1 MGGAGIKIALVGL
14 GATGKIVAEYLL
26 EKQVLSMVL
35 CKRNNPHAYLDLG
48 VVLNR
53 RNTNIFIEPCE
64 HLERKIFENKPDVL
78 IDFSSSHFL
87 RDNINLL
94 AHYGVNIVTAVTDYE
109 PAELEKIKQV
119 ALQDK
124 IGVIM
129 APNITYGV
137 NVLML
142 LTEIATELMS
152 GYDFQVLEEHHHR
165 KKDSPSGTAKRIA
178 TKIEK
183 ILASTLEEK
192 EVPIH
197 AVRSG
202 GIVGKHKVL
211 ICGEND
217 QLEISHQSFSRIVFA
232 EGAYKAA
239 QFIYGKKG
247 LYGMDSVFDGEK
259 VVKKHTFTD
268 DDNQFIA
275 N

>member
-1 MGGAGIKIALVGL
+1 MKVALVGL

-26 EKQVLSMVL
+26 GKNALSMVL
-35 CKRNNPHAYLDLG
+35 CRKNSPHAYLDLG
-48 VVLNR
+48 TVLNR
-53 RNTNIFIEPCE
+53 RDTTIIIEPCE
-64 HLERKIFENKPDVL
+64 HLEQKIFENKPDVL

-87 RDNINLL
+87 RDNINIL

-109 PAELEKIKQV
+109 PAEIEKIKQI
-119 ALQDK
+119 ALSGN

-142 LTEIATELMS
+142 LTQIAAELMND
-152 GYDFQVLEEHHHR
+152 YDFHVLEEHHNR
-165 KKDSPSGTAKRIA
+165 KKDSPSGTAKKIA
-178 TKIEK
+178 AKIET
-183 ILASTLEEK
+183 ILATTLMDK
-192 EVPIH
+192 EVPIQ

-202 GIVGKHKVL
+202 GIIGKHKVL
-211 ICGEND
+211 ICGEHD
-217 QLEISHQSFSRIVFA
+217 QLEISHQSFSRFAFA

-239 QFIYGKKG
+239 QFIHGKKG
-247 LYGMDSVFDGEK
+247 LYGMDDVFDGQRTIN
-259 VVKKHTFTD
+259 KHTYTD

>member
-1 MGGAGIKIALVGL
+1 MNVALVGL

-26 EKQVLSMVL
+26 GKNVLSMVL
-35 CKRNNPHAYLDLG
+35 CRKNSHHADLDLG

-53 RNTNIFIEPCE
+53 RDTNIFIETCE
-64 HLERKIFENKPDVL
+64 HLERKLFENKPDVL

-87 RDNINLL
+87 RENINLL

-109 PAELEKIKQV
+109 PAEIEKIKQV

-124 IGVIM
+124 IGIIM
-129 APNITYGV
+129 APNITHGV

-142 LTEIATELMS
+142 LTEIATELMK

-165 KKDSPSGTAKRIA
+165 KKDSPSGTAKKIA
-178 TKIEK
+178 AKIEN
-183 ILASTLEEK
+183 IMINHLDDR

-202 GIVGKHKVL
+202 GIVGRHKVL
-211 ICGEND
+211 ICGEYD
-217 QLEISHQSFSRIVFA
+217 QLEISHESFSRIAFA

-239 QFIYGKKG
+239 NFINGKKG
-247 LYGMDSVFDGEK
+247 LYGMDNVFDAERII
-259 VVKKHTFTD
+259 KKHTVTD
-268 DDNQFIA
+268 DDHHFIA

>member
-1 MGGAGIKIALVGL
+1 MKIALIGL

-26 EKQVLSMVL
+26 GKNALSMVL
-35 CKRNNPHAYLDLG
+35 CRKSSPNAYLDLG
-48 VVLNR
+48 TILNR
-53 RNTNIFIEPCE
+53 RDTNIIIEPCE
-64 HLERKIFENKPDVL
+64 HLERKLFENKPDVL

-87 RDNINLL
+87 RDNINML
-94 AHYGVNIVTAVTDYE
+94 AHYGVNIVTAVTDYD
-109 PAELEKIKQV
+109 PAEIEKIKQV

-137 NVLML
+137 NVLLL
-142 LTEIATELMS
+142 LTEIAAELMN
-152 GYDFQVLEEHHHR
+152 GYDFHVLEEHHNR
-165 KKDSPSGTAKRIA
+165 KKDSPSGTAKKIA
-178 TKIEK
+178 AKIET
-183 ILASTLEEK
+183 ILATNLIEQ
-192 EVPIH
+192 EVPIQ

-211 ICGEND
+211 ICGEHD
-217 QLEISHQSFSRIVFA
+217 QLEITHQSFSRFAFA

-239 QFIYGKKG
+239 EFIHGKKG
-247 LYGMDSVFDGEK
+247 LYGMDNVFDAQK
-259 VVKKHTFTD
+259 ATKKHAYTD

>member
-1 MGGAGIKIALVGL
+1 MNIALIGL

-26 EKQVLSMVL
+26 GKNVLSMVL
-35 CKRNNPHAYLDLG
+35 CRKNSPNAYLDLG

-53 RNTNIFIEPCE
+53 RDTHIIIEPCE
-64 HLERKIFENKPDVL
+64 HLEKKIFENKPDVL

-87 RDNINLL
+87 RENISML
-94 AHYGVNIVTAVTDYE
+94 AHYGINVVTAVTDYE
-109 PAELEKIKQV
+109 PADIEKIKQV
-119 ALQDK
+119 ALQGK

-142 LTEIATELMS
+142 LAEIATDLMKD
-152 GYDFQVLEEHHHR
+152 YDFQVLEEHHNR
-165 KKDSPSGTAKRIA
+165 KKDSPSGTAKKIA
-178 TKIEK
+178 GKIER
-183 ILASTLEEK
+183 ILGNHLETK

-211 ICGEND
+211 ICGEHD
-217 QLEISHQSFSRIVFA
+217 QLEISHQSFSRVAFA

-239 QFIYGKKG
+239 LFIHGKKG
-247 LYGMDSVFDGEK
+247 LYGMDNVFDSEK
-259 VVKKHTFTD
+259 VIEKHTYPD
-268 DDNQFIA
+268 DDNKFIA

>member
-1 MGGAGIKIALVGL
+1 MGGVGMNIALIGL

-26 EKQVLSMVL
+26 EKDVLSMVL
-35 CKRNNPHAYLDLG
+35 CRKNSPNAYLDLG
-48 VVLNR
+48 VILNR
-53 RNTNIFIEPCE
+53 RDTKIIIEPCE
-64 HLERKIFENKPDVL
+64 HLERKIFENKPDVI

-87 RDNINLL
+87 RENISML
-94 AHYGVNIVTAVTDYE
+94 AHYGVNVVTAVTDYE
-109 PAELEKIKQV
+109 PADIEKIKQV
-119 ALQDK
+119 ALQGK

-142 LTEIATELMS
+142 LAEIAADLMKD
-152 GYDFQVLEEHHHR
+152 YDFHVLEEHHNR
-165 KKDSPSGTAKRIA
+165 KKDSPSGTAKKMA
-178 TKIEK
+178 GKIET
-183 ILASTLEEK
+183 ILANHLENK
-192 EVPIH
+192 EVPIQ

-211 ICGEND
+211 ICGEHD
-217 QLEISHQSFSRIVFA
+217 QLEISHQSFSRVAFA

-247 LYGMDSVFDGEK
+247 LYGMDNVFDADK
-259 VVKKHTFTD
+259 VIEKHTYPD
-268 DDNQFIA
+268 DDNKFIA

>member
-1 MGGAGIKIALVGL
+1 MNIALVGL

-26 EKQVLSMVL
+26 GKNALSMVL
-35 CKRNNPHAYLDLG
+35 CKKNSIHAYADLG

-53 RNTNIFIEPCE
+53 RDTNIFIEPCE
-64 HLERKIFENKPDVL
+64 HLERKFFENKPDVL

-87 RDNINLL
+87 RDNINIL
-94 AHYGVNIVTAVTDYE
+94 AHYGINIVTAVTDYE
-109 PAELEKIKQV
+109 PAEIEKIKQV

-142 LTEIATELMS
+142 LTEIAAELLNS
-152 GYDFQVLEEHHHR
+152 YDFQVLEEHHHR

-178 TKIEK
+178 AKIET
-183 ILASTLEEK
+183 IMANNLSDR

-202 GIVGKHKVL
+202 GIIGKHKVL
-211 ICGEND
+211 ICGEYD
-217 QLEISHQSFSRIVFA
+217 QLEISHESFSRIVFA

-247 LYGMDSVFDGEK
+247 LYGMDHVFDAEK
-259 VVKKHTFTD
+259 VLQKHTFTD

>member
-1 MGGAGIKIALVGL
+1 MGGARMKVALVGL

-26 EKQVLSMVL
+26 GKNVLSMVL
-35 CKRNNPHAYLDLG
+35 CKKDSLHAYSDLG
-48 VVLNR
+48 SVLNR
-53 RNTNIFIEPCE
+53 RDTNIIVEPCE
-64 HLERKIFENKPDVL
+64 HLERRIFENKPDVL

-94 AHYGVNIVTAVTDYE
+94 AHYGINIVTAVTDYE
-109 PAELEKIKQV
+109 PAEIEKIRQV
-119 ALQDK
+119 ALQEK

-142 LTEIATELMS
+142 LTEIAAELLN
-152 GYDFQVLEEHHHR
+152 GYDFHVLEEHNNR
-165 KKDSPSGTAKRIA
+165 KKDSPSGTAKKIA
-178 TKIEK
+178 AKIET
-183 ILASTLEEK
+183 IFANNLEDK
-192 EVPIH
+192 EVPIQ

-211 ICGEND
+211 ICGEHD
-217 QLEISHQSFSRIVFA
+217 QLEISHQSFSRIAFA

-247 LYGMDSVFDGEK
+247 LYGMDNVFDGQK
-259 VVKKHTFTD
+259 IIKKHTYTD

>member
-1 MGGAGIKIALVGL
+1 MNVALVGL
-14 GATGKIVAEYLL
+14 GATGKIAAEYLL
-26 EKQVLSMVL
+26 EKNALSMVL
-35 CKRNNPHAYLDLG
+35 CRKNSPHAYLDLG

-53 RNTNIFIEPCE
+53 RDTNIFIEPCE
-64 HLERKIFENKPDVL
+64 HLERKLFENKPDVL

-87 RDNINLL
+87 RDNINIL

-109 PAELEKIKQV
+109 PAEIEKIKKV
-119 ALQDK
+119 AMQNK

-152 GYDFQVLEEHHHR
+152 GYDFQVSEEHHNR

-178 TKIEK
+178 AKIETIMK
-183 ILASTLEEK
+183 NNINGR

-202 GIVGKHKVL
+202 GIVGKHKVS
-211 ICGEND
+211 ICGEYD
-217 QLEISHQSFSRIVFA
+217 QLEISHESFSRIAFA

-247 LYGMDSVFDGEK
+247 LYGMDNVFDAEK
-259 VVKKHTFTD
+259 IIKRHTFTD

>member
-1 MGGAGIKIALVGL
+1 MKVALVGL

-26 EKQVLSMVL
+26 EKNVLSMVL
-35 CKRNNPHAYLDLG
+35 CRKNSPHAYLDLG
-48 VVLNR
+48 TVLNR
-53 RNTNIFIEPCE
+53 RDTNIIVEPCE
-64 HLERKIFENKPDVL
+64 HLEKKIFENKPDVL

-87 RDNINLL
+87 RDNIKLL
-94 AHYGVNIVTAVTDYE
+94 AHYGINIVTAVTDYE
-109 PAELEKIKQV
+109 PAEIEKIKQV
-119 ALQDK
+119 ALLGN

-142 LTEIATELMS
+142 LTEIAAELMS
-152 GYDFQVLEEHHHR
+152 GYDFHVLEEHNNR
-165 KKDSPSGTAKRIA
+165 KKDSPSGTAKKIA
-178 TKIEK
+178 TKIEAV
-183 ILASTLEEK
+183 LATTLLDR
-192 EVPIH
+192 EVPIQ

-211 ICGEND
+211 ICGEHD
-217 QLEISHQSFSRIVFA
+217 QLEISHQSFSRIAFA

-239 QFIYGKKG
+239 EFIYGKKG
-247 LYGMDSVFDGEK
+247 LYGMDNVFDAQTTI
-259 VVKKHTFTD
+259 KKHTYTD

>member
-1 MGGAGIKIALVGL
+1 MKVALVGL
-14 GATGKIVAEYLL
+14 GATGKTVAEYLL
-26 EKQVLSMVL
+26 GKNALSMVL
-35 CKRNNPHAYLDLG
+35 CKKNSPHAHLDLG

-53 RNTNIFIEPCE
+53 RDTNIFIEPCE
-64 HLERKIFENKPDVL
+64 HLERKLFENKPDVL

-87 RDNINLL
+87 RDNINML

-109 PAELEKIKQV
+109 PAEIEKIKQV
-119 ALQDK
+119 ALQGK

-142 LTEIATELMS
+142 LTEIATELMT
-152 GYDFQVLEEHHHR
+152 GYDFQVSEEHHHR

-178 TKIEK
+178 AKIET
-183 ILASTLEEK
+183 IMTNNLNNR

-197 AVRSG
+197 ALRSG

-217 QLEISHQSFSRIVFA
+217 QLEISHESFSRVAFA

-247 LYGMDSVFDGEK
+247 LYGMDNVFDAEK
-259 VVKKHTFTD
+259 VIKKHTFTD

>member
-1 MGGAGIKIALVGL
+1 MKIALVGL

-26 EKQVLSMVL
+26 GKEVLSMVL
-35 CKRNNPHAYLDLG
+35 CRKNSPHAYLDLG
-48 VVLNR
+48 MILNR

-64 HLERKIFENKPDVL
+64 HLEQKLFENKPDVL

-87 RDNINLL
+87 RDNINML
-94 AHYGVNIVTAVTDYE
+94 AHYGINIVTAVTDYE
-109 PAELEKIKQV
+109 PAEIEKIKQI

-129 APNITYGV
+129 APNITQGV

-142 LTEIATELMS
+142 LTDIATELMK

-165 KKDSPSGTAKRIA
+165 KKDSPSGTAKKIA
-178 TKIEK
+178 AKIET
-183 ILASTLEEK
+183 IMTNHFDHR

-197 AVRSG
+197 AVRAG

-211 ICGEND
+211 ICGEHD
-217 QLEISHQSFSRIVFA
+217 QLEISHESFSRIAFA

-239 QFIYGKKG
+239 QFLHGKKG
-247 LYGMDSVFDGEK
+247 LYEMSNVFDAEK
-259 VVKKHTFTD
+259 IIQQHTFTD
-268 DDNQFIA
+268 NDHQFIA

>member
-1 MGGAGIKIALVGL
+1 MKIALVGL

-26 EKQVLSMVL
+26 GKKVLSMVL
-35 CKRNNPHAYLDLG
+35 CRKDSPHAYLDLG
-48 VVLNR
+48 VILNR
-53 RNTNIFIEPCE
+53 RDTNIIIEPCE
-64 HLERKIFENKPDVL
+64 HLEQKIFENKPDVL

-87 RDNINLL
+87 KDNINMF
-94 AHYGVNIVTAVTDYE
+94 AHYGINIVTAVTDYE
-109 PAELEKIKQV
+109 PAEIEKIKQI

-124 IGVIM
+124 IGIIM

-137 NVLML
+137 NVLLL

-152 GYDFQVLEEHHHR
+152 DYDFQILEEHHNR
-165 KKDSPSGTAKRIA
+165 KKDSPSGTAKKIA
-178 TKIEK
+178 AKIET
-183 ILASTLEEK
+183 ILATNLMNK
-192 EVPIH
+192 EVPIQ

-202 GIVGKHKVL
+202 GIIGKHKVL
-211 ICGEND
+211 ICGEYD
-217 QLEISHQSFSRIVFA
+217 QLEISHQSFSRFAFA

-247 LYGMDSVFDGEK
+247 LYGMDNVFDAEK
-259 VVKKHTFTD
+259 TIKKHTYTD

>member
-1 MGGAGIKIALVGL
+1 MGGASIKIALVGL
-14 GATGKIVAEYLL
+14 GATGKTVAEYLL
-26 EKQVLSMVL
+26 GKNVLSMVL
-35 CKRNNPHAYLDLG
+35 CRKSSIHAYSDLG
-48 VVLNR
+48 SVINR
-53 RNTNIFIEPCE
+53 RDTNIIVEPCE
-64 HLERKIFENKPDVL
+64 HLERRLFENKPDVL

-87 RDNINLL
+87 RDNINML

-109 PAELEKIKQV
+109 PAEIEKIKQV

-142 LTEIATELMS
+142 LTEIATELMN
-152 GYDFQVLEEHHHR
+152 GYDFHVLEEHHHR
-165 KKDSPSGTAKRIA
+165 KKDSPSGTAKKIA
-178 TKIEK
+178 TKIEA
-183 ILASTLEEK
+183 ILAANLNDN
-192 EVPIH
+192 EVLIH
-197 AVRSG
+197 AVRTG

-211 ICGEND
+211 ICGEYD
-217 QLEISHQSFSRIVFA
+217 QLEISHESFSRIAFA

-239 QFIYGKKG
+239 LFIYGKKG
-247 LYGMDSVFDGEK
+247 LYGMDNVFDAEK
-259 VVKKHTFTD
+259 IIKKHTFTD

>member
-1 MGGAGIKIALVGL
+1 MKVALVGL

-26 EKQVLSMVL
+26 GKNVLSMVL
-35 CKRNNPHAYLDLG
+35 CRKNSLHAFSDLG
-48 VVLNR
+48 SVLNR
-53 RNTNIFIEPCE
+53 RDTNIFIEPCE
-64 HLERKIFENKPDVL
+64 HLEQKIFENKPDVL

-87 RDNINLL
+87 RDNIKLL
-94 AHYGVNIVTAVTDYE
+94 AHYGVNIVTAVTDYG
-109 PAELEKIKQV
+109 PAEIEKIRQV

-142 LTEIATELMS
+142 LTEIATELMND
-152 GYDFQVLEEHHHR
+152 YDFQVSEEHHHR
-165 KKDSPSGTAKRIA
+165 KKDSPSGTAKKIA
-178 TKIEK
+178 AKIEA
-183 ILASTLEEK
+183 IMTNTLDNRS
-192 EVPIH
+192 VPIH

-211 ICGEND
+211 ICGEYD
-217 QLEISHQSFSRIVFA
+217 QLEISHESFSRIAFA

-239 QFIYGKKG
+239 QFIHGKKG
-247 LYGMDSVFDGEK
+247 LYGMDNVFDAEK
-259 VVKKHTFTD
+259 ILKKHMFTD

>member
-1 MGGAGIKIALVGL
+1 MKVALVGL

-26 EKQVLSMVL
+26 GKNALSMVL
-35 CKRNNPHAYLDLG
+35 CRKDSPHAYLDLG
-48 VVLNR
+48 IVLNR
-53 RNTNIFIEPCE
+53 RDTNIIIEPCQ

-87 RDNINLL
+87 RDNIKML
-94 AHYGVNIVTAVTDYE
+94 AHYCVNIVTAVTDYE
-109 PAELEKIKQV
+109 PADIEKIKRV

-129 APNITYGV
+129 APNITFGV

-142 LTEIATELMS
+142 LTEIAAELMN
-152 GYDFQVLEEHHHR
+152 GYDFHVLEEHTNR
-165 KKDSPSGTAKRIA
+165 KKDSPSGTAKKIA
-178 TKIEK
+178 AKIENV
-183 ILASTLEEK
+183 LANNLIAS
-192 EVPIH
+192 EVPIQ

-211 ICGEND
+211 ICGEHD
-217 QLEISHQSFSRIVFA
+217 QLEISHESFSRIAFA

-247 LYGMDSVFDGEK
+247 LYGMDNVFDSQAII
-259 VVKKHTFTD
+259 KKHTCID

>member
-1 MGGAGIKIALVGL
+1 MGGASMKVALVGL

-26 EKQVLSMVL
+26 GKNVLSMVL
-35 CKRNNPHAYLDLG
+35 CKKDSVHAYSDLG
-48 VVLNR
+48 IVLNR
-53 RNTNIFIEPCE
+53 RDTNIIVEPCE

-87 RDNINLL
+87 RDNINML
-94 AHYGVNIVTAVTDYE
+94 AHYGINIVTAVTDYE
-109 PAELEKIKQV
+109 PAEIEKIKQFAV
-119 ALQDK
+119 QDK

-142 LTEIATELMS
+142 LTEIAAELMI
-152 GYDFQVLEEHHHR
+152 GYDFHVLEEHHNR
-165 KKDSPSGTAKRIA
+165 KKDSPSGTAKKIA
-178 TKIEK
+178 TKIQA
-183 ILASTLEEK
+183 ILTTNLSDK
-192 EVPIH
+192 DVPIQ

-211 ICGEND
+211 ICGEYD
-217 QLEISHQSFSRIVFA
+217 QLEISHQSFSRFVFA

-239 QFIYGKKG
+239 EFIYGKKG
-247 LYGMDSVFDGEK
+247 LYGMDNVFDSQRTI
-259 VVKKHTFTD
+259 KKHTYTD

>member
-1 MGGAGIKIALVGL
+1 MKIALVGL

-26 EKQVLSMVL
+26 GKNVLSMVL
-35 CKRNNPHAYLDLG
+35 CKKNSLHTSLDLG

-53 RNTNIFIEPCE
+53 RDTNIFIESCE

-87 RDNINLL
+87 RDNINIL
-94 AHYGVNIVTAVTDYE
+94 AHYGVNIVTAVTDYD
-109 PAELEKIKQV
+109 PAEIEKIKQV
-119 ALQDK
+119 ALQNK

-129 APNITYGV
+129 APNITHGV

-142 LTEIATELMS
+142 LTEIATELMN

-165 KKDSPSGTAKRIA
+165 KKDSPSGTAKKIA
-178 TKIEK
+178 GKIEA
-183 ILASTLEEK
+183 IMTNNLDDR

-202 GIVGKHKVL
+202 GIVGRHKVL
-211 ICGEND
+211 ICGEYD
-217 QLEISHQSFSRIVFA
+217 QLEISHESFSRIAFA

-247 LYGMDSVFDGEK
+247 LYGMDNVFDAEK
-259 VVKKHTFTD
+259 IIKKHMFTD
-268 DDNQFIA
+268 DDHQFIA